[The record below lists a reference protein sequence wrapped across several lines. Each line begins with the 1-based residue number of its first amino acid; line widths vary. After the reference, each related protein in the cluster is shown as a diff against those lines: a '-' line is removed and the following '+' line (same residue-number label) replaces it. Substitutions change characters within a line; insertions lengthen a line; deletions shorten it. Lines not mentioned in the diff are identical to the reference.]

1 MATIHSRKR
10 SGRKVWLAQ
19 VRLAGLR
26 PIYKQFGSKGEAQA
40 WADEEERGLK
50 RLRDRG
56 VVVPEAGNLTVA
68 DLVER
73 YLQDP
78 NTRALDSYE
87 DTSRCLAYWRRDYG
101 SSRLRA
107 FGPVQ
112 VLDGRDRLLAKGLKP
127 ATVNRYLSWM
137 RRAWN
142 WGRTTGLVDS
152 ASAWPPELLL
162 TENNK
167 RSRFL
172 SDDELDVLLKEAG
185 RLYPVMRAA
194 IVVSLACG
202 IRQGELLRL
211 EWRDVDL
218 AQHSLTIRETKTDT
232 PRAVFLPDVAA
243 TALKGLKKGAV
254 IGRAVFLDEAGQ
266 PLTFADLVYRWNK
279 IRSAAILKDFRWHDL
294 RHSCASF
301 LAQHGASLLEIGQV
315 LGHKSPA
322 TTARYAHLVAGKAVT
337 GHDKLDAKIK
347 GAST

>member
-10 SGRKVWLAQ
+10 NGKKVWLAQ
-19 VRLAGLR
+19 VRLKNLR
-26 PIYKQFGSKGEAQA
+26 PVSKQFDSKAEAEA

-56 VVVPEAGNLTVA
+56 GVVPDVGNLTVA
-68 DLVER
+68 DLVDR
-73 YLQDP
+73 YLRDP
-78 NTRALDSYE
+78 NTQALDSYA
-87 DTSRCLAYWRRDYG
+87 DTTRLLGHWRQDYG
-101 SSRLRA
+101 ATRLRA
-107 FGPVQ
+107 FGPAQ
-112 VLDGRDRLLAKGLKP
+112 VLDCRDRLLAGKRKP

-142 WGRTTGLVDS
+142 WGRKTGLVDS

-172 SDDELDVLLKEAG
+172 SDDELATLLEQAG
-185 RLYPVMRAA
+185 KLYPVMRAA
-194 IVVSLACG
+194 IVVSLATG

-211 EWRDVDL
+211 EWRDVDFS
-218 AQHSLTIRETKTDT
+218 QKSITIRETKTDT
-232 PRAVFLPDVAA
+232 PRAVYLPDVAA
-243 TALKGLKKGAV
+243 AALRKLRKGTV
-254 IGRAVFLDEAGQ
+254 VGRAVFLDEAGQ
-266 PLTFADLVYRWNK
+266 VLTRSDLLYRWK
-279 IRSAAILKDFRWHDL
+279 RIRTAAKLEDFRWHDL

-337 GHDKLDAKIK
+337 GHDKLDAKLRGK
-347 GAST
+347 P